1 VSTKER
7 EKFSSRI
14 GFILVAAGCAVG
26 LGNVWKFPY
35 LCGQNGGAAF
45 ILIYLVCLALL
56 AFPILICELSVGR
69 ASQKS
74 CAKSFHELEPKGSRW
89 HLASYMMMGGS
100 YILMAFYTCVCGWM
114 LYYFVNFIAGGF
126 SGDALTTEQIAGQFG
141 SMLADPTKMM
151 ISTIV
156 VIIAA
161 IGICSLGVQKGV
173 EKITKIMMIG
183 LLALIAL
190 LAVNSISLPG
200 AIEGLRFYL
209 VPNFDAIDTK
219 DIGNILFAA
228 MSQAFFTLS
237 IGVGSMAIF
246 GSYLDKER
254 SLTGE
259 GILITVLDTM
269 VAIVAGL
276 VIIPA
281 CFAFGIHPDAGPS
294 LIFITMP
301 NVFYQMPG
309 GQIWGSMFFLFL
321 LFAALSTVV
330 AVFENII
337 VFAVDLFGW
346 SRKKSVILN
355 LFVLSALAVP
365 CVLGFN
371 ILSDF
376 HPLGPGTAV
385 LDLEDFIV
393 SNNFLPLGALVFLL
407 FCVSRYGWK
416 WQNFLAEVNAGEGPN
431 FPRVLKYFM
440 MIVAPILIV
449 VIYLKGYWDMFYDK
463 GMAYLVPWMLVA
475 FAFLGYIAFM
485 MFSRS
490 KLNSSQI
497 KELYNDINA
506 KEKAADIVESAPK
519 LDK

>member
-1 VSTKER
+1 MSTKER

-45 ILIYLVCLALL
+45 ILIYFVCLAVL

-74 CAKSFHELEPKGSRW
+74 CAKSFHELQPKGSKW
-89 HLASYMMMGGS
+89 HLASYMMMAGS
-100 YILMAFYTCVCGWM
+100 YVLMAFYTCVCGWM
-114 LYYFVNFIAGGF
+114 LYYFIDFVSGGF
-126 SGDALTTEQIAGQFG
+126 SDAALTTEQISSQFNN
-141 SMLADPTKMM
+141 MLADPSKMM

-161 IGICSLGVQKGV
+161 ISICSLGVQKGV
-173 EKITKIMMIG
+173 EKITKIMMTG

-190 LAVNSISLPG
+190 LAVNSVTLTG
-200 AIEGLRFYL
+200 ASKGLEFYL
-209 VPNFDAIDTK
+209 VPNFDIIAQK
-219 DIGNILFAA
+219 GIGNVLFAA

-259 GILITVLDTM
+259 GVLITVLDTM

-281 CFAFGIHPDAGPS
+281 CFAFNISPDAGPS
-294 LIFITMP
+294 LIFVTMP
-301 NVFYQMPG
+301 NVFHQMPG
-309 GQIWGSMFFLFL
+309 GQIWGSLFFLFL

-346 SRKKSVILN
+346 KRKKSVIVN
-355 LFVLSALAVP
+355 LFILSALSVP

-371 ILSDF
+371 VLKNF
-376 HPLGPGTAV
+376 EPLGPGSGV

-393 SNNFLPLGALVFLL
+393 SNNFLPLGALIFLL
-407 FCVSRYGWK
+407 FCVSRYGWT
-416 WQNFLAEVNAGEGPN
+416 WNSFLKEVDAGEGPQ
-431 FPRVLKYFM
+431 FPSKLKMFM
-440 MIVAPILIV
+440 MFVAPALIV
-449 VIYLKGYWDMFYDK
+449 IIYLKGYFDMFYEK
-463 GMAYLVPWMLVA
+463 GMAYFVPWMTIA
-475 FAFLGYIAFM
+475 CAFLGFICYM
-485 MFSRS
+485 MFSHS
-490 KLNSSQI
+490 KKTVCCIEETQSNAQNNCQAD
-497 KELYNDINA
+497 ELSKNDTNG
-506 KEKAADIVESAPK
+506 
-519 LDK
+519 